1 MSNGFNVSE
10 QGHPINVLPA
20 VSISGGKT
28 TVPFSMAGAE
38 HASIILSFGASAALP
53 TSFILKQATTQA
65 AGTNAALGFR
75 FYYQLTGGAG
85 NDTLLGPFYAAAT
98 GITSTLPTG
107 AALPAGGVASLMW
120 IIEIDAAELEPI
132 AAVVGTVTE
141 YPYLELVIA
150 DSGNVTIASCVVI
163 LSGLRYAYKGS
174 PTATV

>member
-1 MSNGFNVSE
+1 MNGIQIAEATHV
-10 QGHPINVLPA
+10 INALPA

-65 AGTNAALGFR
+65 AGTNSALGFR
-75 FYYQLTGGAG
+75 FYYQATSGAG
-85 NDTLLGPFYAAAT
+85 NDTLLGPFYADTT
-98 GITSTLPTG
+98 GITSTLP
-107 AALPAGGVASLMW
+107 ASAPLPAGGVASLMF
-120 IIEIDAAELEPI
+120 IIEIDAAELEPK
-132 AAVVGTVTE
+132 AAVVGTIVE

-150 DSGNVTIASCVVI
+150 DSGNVTIGSCIVI